1 MERKYSSED
10 VVRFL
15 YGEMSADEQSVFMD
29 ALVEDEALFDE
40 LEQLKAAQESLVK
53 LELQPSKAATDRVMK
68 VARRAAKDQRQRQTR
83 FVSTGKERIINFHH
97 LVSVA
102 MVLFT
107 CATVGA
113 AVIAYQHAADPKS
126 KWEMTE
132 TRVQWD
138 DRDLDDRLDFARQR
152 LNGIM
157 ENREEAVVNVH
168 HNTYRLVS
176 SDLTTSSNESVVLL
190 NIK

>member
-1 MERKYSSED
+1 MERKYSNND

-15 YGEMSADEQSVFMD
+15 YGEMSQDEQALFLD
-29 ALVEDEALFDE
+29 ALIEDEALFAE
-40 LEQLKAAQESLVK
+40 LERLKAAQKNLVK
-53 LELQPSKAATDRVMK
+53 LDLEPSKASRERVMQ
-68 VARRAAKDQRQRQTR
+68 VARRAAKDNRRHTTR
-83 FVSTGKERIINFHH
+83 FLSTGKEKIINFHH
-97 LVSVA
+97 LVSIA

-113 AVIAYQHAADPKS
+113 AVIAYQRAAAPGS

-132 TRVQWD
+132 TKVQWID
-138 DRDLDDRLDFARQR
+138 HDLDNRLDFARQR
-152 LNGIM
+152 LSGIL

-168 HNTYRLVS
+168 HDTYRLVNLNLHAP
-176 SDLTTSSNESVVLL
+176 SDQSVVFL